1 MLNSG
6 LLFGLGTPLRFPH
19 HPHPRPCG
27 RGRPAPAVAAAQ
39 PVPGRA
45 EPDPGGLP
53 RRGGRV
59 APRQAPHRRAT
70 APSPAGPHPS
80 ALQHAGRPKMGSPT
94 PPPPGVV
101 GVGVAGAGAVPTGPA
116 WPHSFM
122 GGYFQ
127 AGGLP
132 PATRSSLPYASITS
146 RGADTQRLAPPS
158 KCTSF
163 ANEQMLV
170 CGLER
175 NVCHS
180 RKVVCRFSTEIL
192 TYFHIRGS
200 EAEY

>member
-1 MLNSG
+1 MAWEPPFGSHTTRTRVPAAGVAPPPLW
-6 LLFGLGTPLRFPH
+6 LLHSPYPAVLSQTLEACPAAVAEWRPGRPPTAAPQ
-19 HPHPRPCG
+19 PRP
-27 RGRPAPAVAAAQ
+27 RRDPTHQ
-39 PVPGRA
+39 PFS
-45 EPDPGGLP
+45 
-53 RRGGRV
+53 
-59 APRQAPHRRAT
+59 T
-70 APSPAGPHPS
+70 PAGQKWAP
-80 ALQHAGRPKMGSPT
+80 QH
-94 PPPPGVV
+94 PPPPVWWESGWQ
-101 GVGVAGAGAVPTGPA
+101 VPVPFQPGPA